1 MALFK
6 ITIKRSTILRNVRL
20 EKGMSVDVPCAY
32 DPVAF
37 NAGQAASDAFQRVY
51 GIDLKKI
58 GAANRSY
65 LDVKKL
71 N

>member
-1 MALFK
+1 MALYK
-6 ITIKRSTILRNVRL
+6 ITIKRTAVLRNVRI
-20 EKGMSVDVPCAY
+20 EKGMSVDVPCNH
-32 DPVAF
+32 DPIGV
-37 NAGQAASDAFQRVY
+37 NGGQVASDAFQRVY

-65 LDVKKL
+65 LDVVKV